1 MARKYQKYT
10 PEFREE
16 IATLVVEGQR
26 ANCSWLATSTYV
38 VLSDQRPGAVG
49 HHPAG
54 LHTGQEHD
62 DLAMPRTTATG
73 TALRPRTS
81 SLKDYSA
88 RCPAGDYS
96 HNSTFVRLMAVPS
109 A

>member
-62 DLAMPRTTATG
+62 DLADAEDYRHRRRSETADKFVEG
-73 TALRPRTS
+73 LLS
-81 SLKDYSA
+81 SLPG
-88 RCPAGDYS
+88 R
-96 HNSTFVRLMAVPS
+96 RL
-109 A
+109 

>member
-16 IATLVVEGQR
+16 IATLVVEGQQ

-54 LHTGQEHD
+54 LHTGQEPD

-73 TALRPRTS
+73 AALRPRTS
-81 SLKDYSA
+81 SLKDSQIAA
-88 RCPAGDYS
+88 RQA
-96 HNSTFVRLMAVPS
+96 TIAI

>member
-38 VLSDQRPGAVG
+38 VLSDQRPGAVD
-49 HHPAG
+49 HIQPASTPARSTTILRCRG
-54 LHTGQEHD
+54 LPPQAP
-62 DLAMPRTTATG
+62 L
-73 TALRPRTS
+73 
-81 SLKDYSA
+81 
-88 RCPAGDYS
+88 
-96 HNSTFVRLMAVPS
+96 
-109 A
+109 

>member
-73 TALRPRTS
+73 AAPRLRTKFIDGLLS
-81 SLKDYSA
+81 SL
-88 RCPAGDYS
+88 PGW
-96 HNSTFVRLMAVPS
+96 RL
-109 A
+109 

>member
-73 TALRPRTS
+73 AHRRRSETADKFVEGLLS
-81 SLKDYSA
+81 SLPG
-88 RCPAGDYS
+88 R
-96 HNSTFVRLMAVPS
+96 RL
-109 A
+109 